1 MRSDFEQL
9 LWVYSMGVEGV
20 ATIQPQNYFN
30 VQLEKKSNDSSY
42 EDVPLLKQSEINEE
56 SDRSSHLNE
65 VYKKDINVIEDV
77 GSLEAYWQ
85 DKLINNFNIQKFWG
99 FNKLNQINKLNIL
112 IIHEPPNRSDFAQY
126 LFLDGKKRNLI
137 NNIIFSILSG
147 ESEREVQNIFVPILP
162 IPLNKAIEF
171 KNLQSFHLLFLQ
183 RLRHIIKPSLTILI
197 GDKAISLISPSLA
210 ANEDEAM
217 KDNQY
222 FSIPELE
229 YMMSVPEVK
238 KTVWEE
244 WKQKRRTLKNELF
257 L

>member
-9 LWVYSMGVEGV
+9 LWLYSMGVEDV
-20 ATIQPQNYFN
+20 ATRQPQNYFN
-30 VQLEKKSNDSSY
+30 VQLEKKRNDSSY
-42 EDVPLLKQSEINEE
+42 EDVPLLKQSEINGE
-56 SDRSSHLNE
+56 SDGSRNLNE
-65 VYKKDINVIEDV
+65 VYKKDINVIENAS
-77 GSLEAYWQ
+77 SLEAYWR
-85 DKLINNFNIQKFWG
+85 DTLINNFNIKKFWG

-126 LFLDGKKRNLI
+126 RFLDGKKRNLI

-183 RLRHIIKPSLTILI
+183 RLKHIIKPSLTILI
-197 GDKAISLISPSLA
+197 GDKAISLISKGLA

-217 KDNQY
+217 KENQY

-229 YMMSVPEVK
+229 YMMSVPDVK

>member
-9 LWVYSMGVEGV
+9 LWLYSMGVEDV
-20 ATIQPQNYFN
+20 ATRKPQNYSN
-30 VQLEKKSNDSSY
+30 LQLVKKINDSAY
-42 EDVPLLKQSEINEE
+42 QDGPLLKKSEENGDPDRE
-56 SDRSSHLNE
+56 SFLNE
-65 VYKKDINVIEDV
+65 VYKKDINAIESV
-77 GSLEAYWQ
+77 SSLETYWR
-85 DKLINNFNIQKFWG
+85 DSLIDNFNIKKFWG
-99 FNKLNQINKLNIL
+99 YNKLNKINKLNIL
-112 IIHEPPNRSDFAQY
+112 IIHEPPNRSDFNQY

-162 IPLNKAIEF
+162 IPLNKAMEF
-171 KNLQSFHLLFLQ
+171 KNLQSFHLMFLK
-183 RLRHIIKPSLTILI
+183 RLKHIIKPSLTILI
-197 GDKAISLISPSLA
+197 GDKAIALISPNPRLSK
-210 ANEDEAM
+210 EEAM
-217 KDNQY
+217 KEDQY

>member
-9 LWVYSMGVEGV
+9 LWLYSMGVEDV
-20 ATIQPQNYFN
+20 ATRQPQNYFN
-30 VQLEKKSNDSSY
+30 VQLEKKSDDSSY
-42 EDVPLLKQSEINEE
+42 EDFPLLKQSEISGE
-56 SDRSSHLNE
+56 SDGSSNLNE
-65 VYKKDINVIEDV
+65 VYKKDINVIENAS
-77 GSLEAYWQ
+77 SLEAYWR
-85 DKLINNFNIQKFWG
+85 DTLINNFNIKKFWG

-112 IIHEPPNRSDFAQY
+112 IIHEPPNRSDFNQY

-162 IPLNKAIEF
+162 IPLNKALEF
-171 KNLQSFHLLFLQ
+171 KNLQSFHLMFLK
-183 RLRHIIKPSLTILI
+183 RLKHIIKPSLTILI
-197 GDKAISLISPSLA
+197 GDKAISLISPNLRL
-210 ANEDEAM
+210 NKEEAM
-217 KDNQY
+217 KEDQY

>member
-1 MRSDFEQL
+1 MRSDIEQL
-9 LWVYSMGVEGV
+9 LWLYSMGVEDV
-20 ATIQPQNYFN
+20 ATRNPQNYFN
-30 VQLEKKSNDSSY
+30 VQLEKKINDSANQ
-42 EDVPLLKQSEINEE
+42 DGLLLKKSEGNENPDRE
-56 SDRSSHLNE
+56 SFLNE
-65 VYKKDINVIEDV
+65 VYKKDINAIKSV
-77 GSLEAYWQ
+77 GILEAYWR
-85 DKLINNFNIQKFWG
+85 DSLIDNFNIKKFWG
-99 FNKLNQINKLNIL
+99 YNKLNKINKLNIL
-112 IIHEPPNRSDFAQY
+112 IIHEPPNRSDFNQY

-162 IPLNKAIEF
+162 IPLNKAMEF
-171 KNLQSFHLLFLQ
+171 KNLQSFHLMFLK
-183 RLRHIIKPSLTILI
+183 RLKHIIKPSLTILI
-197 GDKAISLISPSLA
+197 GDKAISLISPNLRLNKEESMK
-210 ANEDEAM
+210 ED
-217 KDNQY
+217 QY

>member
-1 MRSDFEQL
+1 
-9 LWVYSMGVEGV
+9 MGVEDV
-20 ATIQPQNYFN
+20 ATRKPQNYSN
-30 VQLEKKSNDSSY
+30 VQLVKKINDSAY
-42 EDVPLLKQSEINEE
+42 QDGPLLKKSEENEDLDRE
-56 SDRSSHLNE
+56 SFLNE
-65 VYKKDINVIEDV
+65 VYKKDINAIKSV
-77 GSLEAYWQ
+77 GILEAYWR
-85 DKLINNFNIQKFWG
+85 DSLIDNFNITKFWG
-99 FNKLNQINKLNIL
+99 YNKLNKINKLNIL
-112 IIHEPPNRSDFAQY
+112 IIHEPPNRNDFNQY

-162 IPLNKAIEF
+162 IPLNKAMEF
-171 KNLQSFHLLFLQ
+171 KNLQSFHLMFLK
-183 RLRHIIKPSLTILI
+183 RLKHIIKPSLTILI
-197 GDKAISLISPSLA
+197 GDKAISLISPNLRLNKEASMK
-210 ANEDEAM
+210 ED
-217 KDNQY
+217 QY

>member
-9 LWVYSMGVEGV
+9 LWLYSMGVEDV

-42 EDVPLLKQSEINEE
+42 EDAPLLKKNEE
-56 SDRSSHLNE
+56 NGDPAGYSQLDE
-65 VYKKDINVIEDV
+65 VYKKEINVIEDV
-77 GSLEAYWQ
+77 GSLEAYWRH
-85 DKLINNFNIQKFWG
+85 KLINNFNIKKFWG

-126 LFLDGKKRNLI
+126 FFLDGKKRNLI
-137 NNIIFSILSG
+137 NNILFSVLSG
-147 ESEREVQNIFVPILP
+147 ESKREVQNIFVPILP
-162 IPLNKAIEF
+162 IPLNKATEY
-171 KNLQSFHLLFLQ
+171 KNLQSFHLMFLL
-183 RLRHIIKPSLTILI
+183 RLKHIIKPSLTILV
-197 GDKAISLISPSLA
+197 GDKAISLISPKLG
-210 ANEDEAM
+210 ANGDEAM
-217 KDNQY
+217 KENHY
-222 FSIPELE
+222 FPIPELE

>member
-9 LWVYSMGVEGV
+9 LWLYSMGVEDV
-20 ATIQPQNYFN
+20 ATRQPQNYFN
-30 VQLEKKSNDSSY
+30 VQLEKKRNDSSY
-42 EDVPLLKQSEINEE
+42 EDVPLLKQSEINGE
-56 SDRSSHLNE
+56 SDGSRNLNE
-65 VYKKDINVIEDV
+65 VYKKDINVIENAS
-77 GSLEAYWQ
+77 SLEAYWR
-85 DKLINNFNIQKFWG
+85 DTLINNFNIKKFWG

-126 LFLDGKKRNLI
+126 SFLDGKKRNLI

-147 ESEREVQNIFVPILP
+147 QNEREVQNIFVPILP

-183 RLRHIIKPSLTILI
+183 RLKHIIKPSLTILI
-197 GDKAISLISPSLA
+197 GDKAISLISEGLG

-217 KDNQY
+217 KENQY

-244 WKQKRRTLKNELF
+244 WKKKRSTLKNDLF

>member
-1 MRSDFEQL
+1 M
-9 LWVYSMGVEGV
+9 
-20 ATIQPQNYFN
+20 
-30 VQLEKKSNDSSY
+30 
-42 EDVPLLKQSEINEE
+42 
-56 SDRSSHLNE
+56 
-65 VYKKDINVIEDV
+65 
-77 GSLEAYWQ
+77 
-85 DKLINNFNIQKFWG
+85 
-99 FNKLNQINKLNIL
+99 
-112 IIHEPPNRSDFAQY
+112 IIHEAPNRSDFAQY
-126 LFLDGKKRNLI
+126 RFLDGKKRNLI
-137 NNIIFSILSG
+137 NNIIFSILSA
-147 ESEREVQNIFVPILP
+147 ESKKEVQNIFVPILP

-183 RLRHIIKPSLTILI
+183 RLKHIIKPSLTILI
-197 GDKAISLISPSLA
+197 GDKAISLISEGLG

-217 KDNQY
+217 QENQY

>member
-1 MRSDFEQL
+1 M
-9 LWVYSMGVEGV
+9 
-20 ATIQPQNYFN
+20 
-30 VQLEKKSNDSSY
+30 
-42 EDVPLLKQSEINEE
+42 
-56 SDRSSHLNE
+56 
-65 VYKKDINVIEDV
+65 
-77 GSLEAYWQ
+77 EAYWR
-85 DKLINNFNIQKFWG
+85 DSLIDNFNIKKFWG
-99 FNKLNQINKLNIL
+99 YNKLKQINKLNIL

-162 IPLNKAIEF
+162 IPLNKAMEF
-171 KNLQSFHLLFLQ
+171 KNLQSFHLMFLQ
-183 RLRHIIKPSLTILI
+183 RLKHIIKPSLTILI
-197 GDKAISLISPSLA
+197 GDKAISLISPSLGV
-210 ANEDEAM
+210 NGDQAM
-217 KDNQY
+217 KENQY

>member
-1 MRSDFEQL
+1 MCIR
-9 LWVYSMGVEGV
+9 
-20 ATIQPQNYFN
+20 
-30 VQLEKKSNDSSY
+30 DS
-42 EDVPLLKQSEINEE
+42 
-56 SDRSSHLNE
+56 
-65 VYKKDINVIEDV
+65 
-77 GSLEAYWQ
+77 
-85 DKLINNFNIQKFWG
+85 
-99 FNKLNQINKLNIL
+99 
-112 IIHEPPNRSDFAQY
+112 PNRSDFAKY
-126 LFLDGKKRNLI
+126 VFLEGKKRNLI

-162 IPLNKAIEF
+162 IPLNKAMEF

-183 RLRHIIKPSLTILI
+183 RLKHIIKPSLTILI
-197 GDKAISLISPSLA
+197 GDKAISLISEGLG

-217 KDNQY
+217 KENQY

>member
-1 MRSDFEQL
+1 
-9 LWVYSMGVEGV
+9 
-20 ATIQPQNYFN
+20 
-30 VQLEKKSNDSSY
+30 
-42 EDVPLLKQSEINEE
+42 
-56 SDRSSHLNE
+56 
-65 VYKKDINVIEDV
+65 
-77 GSLEAYWQ
+77 LEAYWR
-85 DKLINNFNIQKFWG
+85 DSLIDNFNIKKFWG
-99 FNKLNQINKLNIL
+99 YNKLKQINELNIL

-137 NNIIFSILSG
+137 NNIIFSILSD

-162 IPLNKAIEF
+162 IPLNNAMEF
-171 KNLQSFHLLFLQ
+171 KNLQSFHLMFLQ
-183 RLRHIIKPSLTILI
+183 RLKHIIKPSLTILI
-197 GDKAISLISPSLA
+197 GDKAISLISPSLG

-217 KDNQY
+217 KENQY